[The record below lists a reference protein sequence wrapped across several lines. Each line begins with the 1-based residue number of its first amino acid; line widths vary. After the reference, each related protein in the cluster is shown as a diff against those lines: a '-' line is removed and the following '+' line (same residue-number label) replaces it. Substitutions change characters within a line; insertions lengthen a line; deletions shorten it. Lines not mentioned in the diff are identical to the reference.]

1 MGNINNS
8 LILIHF
14 CLPENESRN
23 SNFHLF
29 NFDTGGFMKLKKIV
43 NCFWGKKV
51 LRAPFTAIAILMA
64 MSIVSKLQALFNQV

>member
-1 MGNINNS
+1 
-8 LILIHF
+8 
-14 CLPENESRN
+14 
-23 SNFHLF
+23 
-29 NFDTGGFMKLKKIV
+29 MKLKKIV